1 MLREEEETDPTS
13 TGELDDIGDKMK
25 PGDDT
30 RTVAYASYLQFLS
43 KLEKTQN
50 YRIVGKFVK
59 QKYAQAKD
67 TNEEQAKK
75 LKEVYYILTYYANM
89 KDYFDKTIGEE
100 SKEIIKKYKPKEKNL
115 IDRIKSA
122 FTKQK
127 GRQFSLLSDVS
138 PHIALAT
145 KAKMLELI
153 NMSKTLKDKIEN
165 KGVES
170 QHINGFHDKME
181 EIRNMDIPAETAFTD
196 YLENFV
202 DPNPTHK
209 QTLKNLRI
217 AGIAVAELFGP
228 LVAKPKGYL
237 NYLEKDVFKIKPPDA
252 PTVPDTPARVDLDRP
267 DTADFSRFLS
277 EGLRKSSAKEK
288 AKSREVRSEFFKADE
303 EAKRQ
308 KFFDMIMSLEYNI
321 TTKFKILNNKDFEK
335 INDIV
340 KTDHGGSTLL
350 NYLKEQMLGMFG
362 DAMSEEFR
370 NKYNGEDLKSID
382 LFRIFLEEAVEEEE
396 RIEKDT
402 AREDQTSLQRGSLDK
417 YIEIYK
423 EFKFVAAQKEA
434 GEVDIPNTVRFFFN
448 KSVSYYS
455 ASKIEEDNPEKLKYD
470 KAYRMYE
477 YAHTKAEP
485 NWKKV
490 RAKIAERKIK
500 KLKQKDHPDLYGK
513 YEEVSKQKGDFKNI
527 ELHKLEKEYQK
538 VIAKSKDQPEF
549 EPKPQEKEGQAE
561 IDYLEKVII
570 PYLGNLRNPKANTS
584 RKRVEREIER
594 FRDKTI
600 TFDKLVDFRNKW
612 MTWYD
617 SRTKKEP
624 IEEQL
629 TKILAPYLMERIK
642 NRKPIDNRLINMLK
656 PLKANKRKRK

>member
-1 MLREEEETDPTS
+1 MKLFKEEDTED
-13 TGELDDIGDKMK
+13 LQDIGDKMK

-59 QKYAQAKD
+59 QKYAQAKG
-67 TNEEQAKK
+67 TNDKQAKK

-89 KDYFDKTIGEE
+89 KDEFNDTIGEK
-100 SKEIIKKYKPKEKNL
+100 SKDIINSYKDKM
-115 IDRIKSA
+115 
-122 FTKQK
+122 K
-127 GRQFSLLSDVS
+127 GKQFSLLSDVS
-138 PHIALAT
+138 PYIALAT
-145 KAKMLELI
+145 KEKIGDLL
-153 NMSKTLKDKIEN
+153 SKSGTLLRKIDALGAMNQHIEGFQDKIIDI
-165 KGVES
+165 KRYTPFPSQADFDQYLQDPES
-170 QHINGFHDKME
+170 
-181 EIRNMDIPAETAFTD
+181 
-196 YLENFV
+196 
-202 DPNPTHK
+202 NPEV
-209 QTLKNLRI
+209 LKNLRI
-217 AGIAVAELFGP
+217 IGIAIAELFGP
-228 LVAKPKGYL
+228 LMSKPKGYL

-252 PTVPDTPARVDLDRP
+252 PTVPDAPARVDLDRP

-277 EGLRKSSAKEK
+277 EGLSKANAKEK

-303 EAKRQ
+303 ENKKA

-321 TTKFKILNNKDFEK
+321 TTKFKIINNKDFEK

-340 KTDHGGSTLL
+340 EREHGGITLL
-350 NYLKEQMLGMFG
+350 NLLKDQMLDMFG
-362 DAMSEEFR
+362 DAMSDEFR
-370 NKYNGEDLKSID
+370 NKYKGEDLKSID

-402 AREDQTSLQRGSLDK
+402 ARNDQLSLQRGFLDE

-448 KSVSYYS
+448 KSVSYYN

-490 RAKIAERKIK
+490 RAKIAQRKLRSIETDVEDLELEAPRELQEKYLKVADPEIK
-500 KLKQKDHPDLYGK
+500 SEDIKLH
-513 YEEVSKQKGDFKNI
+513 E
-527 ELHKLEKEYQK
+527 LEKELD
-538 VIAKSKDQPEF
+538 AW
-549 EPKPQEKEGQAE
+549 EKES
-561 IDYLEKVII
+561 
-570 PYLGNLRNPKANTS
+570 LGMTNP
-584 RKRVEREIER
+584 E
-594 FRDKTI
+594 D
-600 TFDKLVDFRNKW
+600 L
-612 MTWYD
+612 
-617 SRTKKEP
+617 
-624 IEEQL
+624 EEQL

-642 NRKPIDNRLINMLK
+642 NRKPIDNRLINILK
-656 PLKANKRKRK
+656 PLKGKKRMNK